1 LPVLEG
7 AVVDRA
13 EASRELLDA
22 QNAELRWYAL
32 WTNSNCEQ
40 LVNDQLRAR
49 GFNPFLPKISVWSR
63 RGGQRHVVSMPLFS
77 GYLFLRHGVMDKAS
91 QIELTKARGL
101 VRVLGG
107 GWGRNDT
114 IPDCEIDTIQK
125 ALDAKVPLV
134 AYPYLR
140 EGQRVRITAGPMAD
154 VEGILVRTKPTKGL
168 VVLRVD
174 MLQRSAAVEVDYTLV
189 RPV

>member
-1 LPVLEG
+1 MAERI
-7 AVVDRA
+7 AVRPN
-13 EASRELLDA
+13 EAAHEPQDSKR
-22 QNAELRWYAL
+22 AELRWYAL
-32 WTNSNCEQ
+32 WTNSHCEQ

-49 GFNPFLPKISVWSR
+49 GFDPFLPRINVWSR
-63 RGGQRHVVSMPLFS
+63 RGGQRHVASVPLFS
-77 GYLFLRHGVMDKAS
+77 GYLFLRHPLMDKGS
-91 QIELTKARGL
+91 YSEICKARGL

-107 GWGRNDT
+107 GWERSDV
-114 IPDCEIDTIQK
+114 IPDYEIDTIQK
-125 ALDAKVPLV
+125 VLGAKVPV
-134 AYPYLR
+134 IPYPYLR
-140 EGQRVRITAGPMAD
+140 EGRRVRIVAGPLAD